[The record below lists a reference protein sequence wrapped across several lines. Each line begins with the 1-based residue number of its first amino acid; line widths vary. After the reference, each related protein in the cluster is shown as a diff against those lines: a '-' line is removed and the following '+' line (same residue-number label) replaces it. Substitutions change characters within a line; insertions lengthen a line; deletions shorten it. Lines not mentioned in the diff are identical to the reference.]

1 MKHLILGCIS
11 LLVCFNCLAGE
22 VRINLYKDKRSINRR
37 SISIIPTVTYDG
49 NVISLYSDNVTFE
62 NLEMTVK
69 NSIGQIVYHSFL
81 TVKAG
86 EPCFCPLYN
95 LEQEEYSV
103 ELSIKNDLYCGN
115 FLVE

>member
-1 MKHLILGCIS
+1 MKRLILGCIS
-11 LLVCFNCLAGE
+11 LLVCFNCLGGE
-22 VRINLYKDKRSINRR
+22 VRINLKAKHCTDNR